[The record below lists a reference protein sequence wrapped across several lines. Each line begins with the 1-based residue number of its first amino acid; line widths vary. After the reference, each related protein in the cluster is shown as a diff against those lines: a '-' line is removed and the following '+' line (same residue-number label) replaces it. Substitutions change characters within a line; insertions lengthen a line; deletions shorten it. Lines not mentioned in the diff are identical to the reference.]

1 MINIWKAKGGKNMS
15 IVYNLDVRC
24 HEMLKYLL
32 YQDGYTSITQ
42 LAEEMNISKRSV
54 YYDIRKINEWMEAQH
69 LSELVVE
76 RKKGIRIDDEQKAM
90 IRAGLKMIP
99 SELAYV
105 FTPTERVKIII
116 CSILQRNRNLFL
128 DDFMDFCQVSRNT
141 TISDV
146 KEAGRIIS
154 EYQLQLIYENG
165 KGYHIKGDL
174 VRKRSIY
181 FSYFSSI
188 ADFYKKGILPLDAPE
203 KVQEFLDR
211 LKDIENALDVQY
223 VQGTLY
229 TIAVFFSTIDNR
241 TDVVEFSK
249 KEKMEIMD
257 TKEYEM
263 VSRRF
268 SDLKESEQL
277 YLTLHLLG
285 SRMQSIRVDFMEEE
299 SGQESQWLSRI
310 LVKAFSRIAGVGFSK
325 ERELTEALA
334 AHLKTSMYRYRYGVQ
349 LANPMLDNI
358 KNEYGDLFEL
368 TARTCKYLEK
378 EIGFPIPEGEIA
390 YITLH
395 FGAFISAGQEKEN
408 RLRILIVCP
417 NGVSTANMIWGEIQ
431 TLVPD
436 ADVVDVCSLR
446 EYERAHDYNV
456 VISTVVIENEKDLI
470 LVHPILTD
478 NDRMKVLQRC
488 MKYKHENNV
497 SISNITE
504 IASKYM
510 TNDNLQKFKE
520 ELIELFSKNSLKQYV
535 EHKKKPQKGLYEILE
550 DPYIRII
557 KDKFK
562 WQDAIKV
569 SGEVLLENKLIRQSY
584 IDSIIYKTDQYGP
597 YMFITKQVFL
607 AHSEIEDGAQ
617 SMGLSMTIFKKPVEF
632 ITLDGKQRFAKI
644 ILMLSAQ
651 DQKSHIRLLNDI
663 MTIFSEQKNE
673 EKLWGQKEI
682 LDVKNVL
689 YELLQEEK

>member
-285 SRMQSIRVDFMEEE
+285 SRMQSIPVDFMEEE

-395 FGAFISAGQEKEN
+395 FGAFISAGQ
-408 RLRILIVCP
+408 
-417 NGVSTANMIWGEIQ
+417 
-431 TLVPD
+431 
-436 ADVVDVCSLR
+436 
-446 EYERAHDYNV
+446 
-456 VISTVVIENEKDLI
+456 EKDLI

>member
-1 MINIWKAKGGKNMS
+1 MS

-277 YLTLHLLG
+277 YL
-285 SRMQSIRVDFMEEE
+285 
-299 SGQESQWLSRI
+299 
-310 LVKAFSRIAGVGFSK
+310 
-325 ERELTEALA
+325 
-334 AHLKTSMYRYRYGVQ
+334 
-349 LANPMLDNI
+349 
-358 KNEYGDLFEL
+358 
-368 TARTCKYLEK
+368 
-378 EIGFPIPEGEIA
+378 
-390 YITLH
+390 TLH

>member
-1 MINIWKAKGGKNMS
+1 MS

-32 YQDGYTSITQ
+32 YQDGYTSVTQ
-42 LAEEMNISKRSV
+42 LAEEMKISKRSV
-54 YYDIRKINEWMEAQH
+54 YYDIRKINEWLEALE
-69 LSELVVE
+69 LSQLVVE
-76 RKKGIRIDDEQKAM
+76 RKKGIRIDEEQKAM

-99 SELAYV
+99 SELAYA

-128 DDFMDFCQVSRNT
+128 DDFMELCQVSRNT

-154 EYQLQLIYENG
+154 KYQLQLIYENG

-188 ADFYKKGILPLDAPE
+188 SNLYKKEILPLDAPD
-203 KVQEFLDR
+203 KVDHFLDR

-241 TDVVEFSK
+241 SDVVEFSD
-249 KEKMEIMD
+249 KEKKEIMD

-263 VSRRF
+263 LSIRF
-268 SDLKESEQL
+268 TELNKNEQL
-277 YLTLHLLG
+277 YLALHLLG
-285 SRMQSIRVDFMEEE
+285 SRMQSIPVDFMEEH
-299 SGQESQWLSRI
+299 SGQESQRLSKI
-310 LVKAFSRIAGVGFSK
+310 LVNAFSRIAGVGFSK
-325 ERELTEALA
+325 EKELTKALA
-334 AHLKTSMYRYRYGVQ
+334 AHLKISMYRYRYGIQ

-358 KNEYGDLFEL
+358 KSEYGDLFEL
-368 TARTCKYLEK
+368 TARACRYLEK
-378 EIGFPIPEGEIA
+378 EIGVPIPESEIA

-395 FGAFISAGQEKEN
+395 FGAFISAGQEKEQK
-408 RLRILIVCP
+408 LKILIICP

-436 ADVVDVCSLR
+436 ADVVDVCSLK
-446 EYERAHDYNV
+446 EYNETHDYNV
-456 VISTVVIENEKDLI
+456 VISTIVIENENDLI

-488 MKYKHENNV
+488 MKYKHKNDMN
-497 SISNITE
+497 ISNITE

-510 TNDNLQKFKE
+510 TDDNLQKFKE
-520 ELIELFSKNSLKQYV
+520 ELIELFSKNSLKEYV
-535 EHKKKPQKGLYEILE
+535 EQKRKPQKGIYEMLE
-550 DPYIRII
+550 DPYIRIVRE
-557 KDKFK
+557 
-562 WQDAIKV
+562 AIK
-569 SGEVLLENKLIRQSY
+569 
-584 IDSIIYKTDQYGP
+584 
-597 YMFITKQVFL
+597 
-607 AHSEIEDGAQ
+607 
-617 SMGLSMTIFKKPVEF
+617 
-632 ITLDGKQRFAKI
+632 
-644 ILMLSAQ
+644 
-651 DQKSHIRLLNDI
+651 
-663 MTIFSEQKNE
+663 
-673 EKLWGQKEI
+673 
-682 LDVKNVL
+682 
-689 YELLQEEK
+689 

>member
-1 MINIWKAKGGKNMS
+1 MS

-285 SRMQSIRVDFMEEE
+285 SRMQSIPVDFMEEE

-334 AHLKTSMYRYRYGVQ
+334 AH
-349 LANPMLDNI
+349 
-358 KNEYGDLFEL
+358 F
-368 TARTCKYLEK
+368 
-378 EIGFPIPEGEIA
+378 EIA

-584 IDSIIYKTDQYGP
+584 IDNIIYKTDQYGP